1 MVRIPKIVEKENT
14 DIKGVVMQRGT
25 SGHVYNLQ
33 GMHVGY
39 DKKLQ
44 SLPAGVYIVK
54 GKKMVVSNRGLF
66 HIIHLHHDDAYRLVA
81 GVICHLGDVPV
92 SREEDEEV
100 AGGTVEETG
109 LPAVVVVVD
118 YVGTI
123 LAVGVLE

>member
-1 MVRIPKIVEKENT
+1 MAGTESAIPEFDGVDLGSCTLYVPIGSAALYRSAHGWSAFQKIVEKENT

-54 GKKMVVSNRGLF
+54 GKKMVVSK
-66 HIIHLHHDDAYRLVA
+66 
-81 GVICHLGDVPV
+81 
-92 SREEDEEV
+92 
-100 AGGTVEETG
+100 
-109 LPAVVVVVD
+109 
-118 YVGTI
+118 
-123 LAVGVLE
+123 